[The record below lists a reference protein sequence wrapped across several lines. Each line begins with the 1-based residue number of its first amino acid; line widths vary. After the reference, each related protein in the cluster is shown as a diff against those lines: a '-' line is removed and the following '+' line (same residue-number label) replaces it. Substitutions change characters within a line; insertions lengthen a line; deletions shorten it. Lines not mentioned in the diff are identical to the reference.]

1 MLKHGGTK
9 KTWVDALVAET
20 ATLIEVWSENTIQSH
35 LLRLKRNAKAYKK
48 IVEVLAA
55 LDYERSRTSRFS

>member
-1 MLKHGGTK
+1 M
-9 KTWVDALVAET
+9 AET
-20 ATLIEVWSENTIQSH
+20 TTLIEVWSENTIQSH
-35 LLRLKRNAKAYKK
+35 LFRSKRNAKAYKK